1 MRNVALTLTALF
13 LAPAA
18 WAQDKQDDSITV
30 TGKQQPPVKQAERFV
45 RQVVA
50 MDTGQLARFIE
61 PVCPLVLGVPSSK
74 AEAIAD
80 RLRRDAEGAKVRL
93 GADTCEPN
101 LVVVIAADA
110 DGFIAMMRKRHSTFF
125 DDLQDVDLRD
135 AFRAGPVHA
144 WRLIEE
150 RDEDGAP
157 KTALSDSH
165 SSSAFGQPTQA
176 ATVNAVVVLDR
187 KVVLDKTIAQIA
199 DYVAMRTLAGAHP
212 PENGNA
218 VDSILTLFDPDV
230 APPKELTS
238 MDSRLLAGLYA
249 IEGTGY
255 ATGQAHQIAR
265 DMARP
270 GEARKLPN

>member
-1 MRNVALTLTALF
+1 MRVAFPLLLAAL
-13 LAPAA
+13 LAAPAA
-18 WAQDKQDDSITV
+18 WAQDRQDGAITV

-50 MDTGQLARFIE
+50 MDTGQLARFLE
-61 PVCPLVLGVPSSK
+61 PVCPQILGVPASK
-74 AEAIAD
+74 AEAIED
-80 RLRRDAEGAKVRL
+80 RIRRDAEAAKVRL
-93 GADTCEPN
+93 GEGGCKPN

-110 DGFIAMMRKRHSTFF
+110 DGFIAAMRKRHGSFF

-135 AFRAGPVHA
+135 AFRKGPVHA

-157 KTALSDSH
+157 KTALTDSH
-165 SSSAFGQPTQA
+165 SSSVFSQPTQA

-187 KVVLDKTIAQIA
+187 RIVLDKTIAQIA

-218 VDSILTLFDPDV
+218 VDTILTLFDPEV
-230 APPKELTS
+230 APPPRELTA
-238 MDSRLLAGLYA
+238 MDGKLLAGLYA

-255 ATGQAHQIAR
+255 ATGQLHQIAR
-265 DMARP
+265 DMASP
-270 GEARKLPN
+270 AGEKK

>member
-1 MRNVALTLTALF
+1 MRNAALTLAALL

-18 WAQDKQDDSITV
+18 WAQDGSITV
-30 TGKQQPPVKQAERFV
+30 TGKAQPPVKQAERFV

-50 MDTGQLARFIE
+50 MDTGQLARFLE
-61 PVCPLVLGVPSSK
+61 PVCPLILGVPPAK

-80 RLRRDAEGAKVRL
+80 RLRRDAEAAKVRL
-93 GADTCEPN
+93 GADGCQAN

-110 DGFIAMMRKRHSTFF
+110 DGFIATMRKRHGSFF

-135 AFRAGPVHA
+135 AFRKGPVHA

-165 SSSAFGQPTQA
+165 SSSVFSQPTQA

-187 KVVLDKTIAQIA
+187 RIVLDKTIAQIA

-218 VDSILTLFDPDV
+218 VDTVLSLFDADV
-230 APPKELTS
+230 TPPKELTA
-238 MDSRLLAGLYA
+238 MDARLLAGLYA

-265 DMARP
+265 DMAKPEGKNR
-270 GEARKLPN
+270 

>member
-1 MRNVALTLTALF
+1 MRSPFPLLLASALLF
-13 LAPAA
+13 APAA
-18 WAQDKQDDSITV
+18 WAQDSSITV

-50 MDTGQLARFIE
+50 MDTGQLARFLE
-61 PVCPLVLGVPSSK
+61 PVCPQVLGVPGSK
-74 AEAIAD
+74 AEAIED
-80 RLRRDAEGAKVRL
+80 RLRRDAEAARVRL
-93 GADTCEPN
+93 GAAACQPN

-110 DGFIAMMRKRHSTFF
+110 DGFIATMRKRHGSFF

-135 AFRAGPVHA
+135 AFRKGPVHA

-165 SSSAFGQPTQA
+165 SSSVFSQPTQA
-176 ATVNAVVVLDR
+176 ATVNAVVVLD
-187 KVVLDKTIAQIA
+187 KKIVLDKTIAQIA

-218 VDSILTLFDPDV
+218 VDTILALFDSEV
-230 APPKELTS
+230 AERPRELTA
-238 MDSRLLAGLYA
+238 MDAKLLAGLYA

-255 ATGQAHQIAR
+255 ATGQAGQIAR
-265 DMARP
+265 AMAKPAEGKNR
-270 GEARKLPN
+270 

>member
-1 MRNVALTLTALF
+1 MRTRLPLLIASLL

-18 WAQDKQDDSITV
+18 WAQDGTITV
-30 TGKQQPPVKQAERFV
+30 TGKQQPPAKQAERFV

-61 PVCPLVLGVPSSK
+61 PVCPQILGVPASK
-74 AEAIAD
+74 ADAIAD
-80 RLRRDAEGAKVRL
+80 RLRRDAEAAKVRL
-93 GADTCEPN
+93 GAAGCAPN

-110 DGFIAMMRKRHSTFF
+110 DGFIATMRKKHGSFF

-135 AFRAGPVHA
+135 AFRKGPVHA

-157 KTALSDSH
+157 KTALTDSH
-165 SSSAFGQPTQA
+165 SSSVFSQPTQA

-187 KVVLDKTIAQIA
+187 RIVLDKTIAQIA

-218 VDSILTLFDPDV
+218 VDSILTLFDADV
-230 APPKELTS
+230 AQPPRELTA
-238 MDSRLLAGLYA
+238 MDAKLLAGLYA

-255 ATGQAHQIAR
+255 ATGQLHQIAR
-265 DMARP
+265 DMAKP
-270 GEARKLPN
+270 SEEKKQ

>member
-1 MRNVALTLTALF
+1 MRSF
-13 LAPAA
+13 LPPLLAASLLCAPAA
-18 WAQDKQDDSITV
+18 WAQDRQDGITV

-50 MDTGQLARFIE
+50 MDTGQLARFLE
-61 PVCPLVLGVPSSK
+61 PVCPQILGVPASK
-74 AEAIAD
+74 AEAIED
-80 RLRRDAEGAKVRL
+80 RIRRDAEGAKVRL
-93 GADTCEPN
+93 GAAGCQPN

-110 DGFIAMMRKRHSTFF
+110 DGFIATMRKRHGSFF

-135 AFRAGPVHA
+135 AFRKGPVHA

-165 SSSAFGQPTQA
+165 SSSVFSQPTQA

-187 KVVLDKTIAQIA
+187 RIVLDKTIAQIA

-218 VDSILTLFDPDV
+218 VDTILALFDPETG
-230 APPKELTS
+230 APPKELTA

-249 IEGTGY
+249 IDGTGY

-270 GEARKLPN
+270 GDARN